1 MAFPFRIETRR
12 AFWITV
18 ALCMLA
24 LGPLSVP
31 DMLNAEE
38 RTAVSLPPS
47 PRIQAFRPG
56 ESLTYDISWSKIVTA
71 GTAVMEVK
79 QETKPDRKELLRFI
93 VTSRT
98 VGMMGKLY
106 PMGDT
111 IWSVFDPQIMQS
123 LSFSLT
129 ASRGK
134 RTRRKGL
141 IFDHARKTAVSTT
154 NDDPPETIAIPD
166 QVQDTLSALYYLRTR
181 EDLDSGRP
189 ITFEVCDHGKTW
201 PVTVQTVGREKVQTP
216 AGKFATLKV
225 KAQKGLFMSEG
236 EIFIWFTDDSRKVP
250 VLIKSTVSIGS
261 LVFTLT
267 EMKTAETMRE
277 MQRGDASAEG
287 ETGTLKRDE

>member
-1 MAFPFRIETRR
+1 MAFPFRNKTRR
-12 AFWITV
+12 AFWTMV

-24 LGPLSVP
+24 LGPLSVA
-31 DMLNAEE
+31 DTLNAAE
-38 RTAVSLPPS
+38 RTMVLPP

-56 ESLTYDISWSKIVTA
+56 ESLTYDISWSNIVTA

-79 QETKPDRKELLRFI
+79 QEMTPDRKELLRFV

-106 PMGDT
+106 PLGDT

-134 RTRRKGL
+134 RTKRKGL
-141 IFDHARKTAVSTT
+141 VFDHARKTVVSTM
-154 NDDPPETIAIPD
+154 NDDPPETMAIPD

-181 EDLDSGRP
+181 ADLGSGKP
-189 ITFEVCDHGKTW
+189 VTFEVCDSGKTW
-201 PVTVQTVGREKVQTP
+201 AVAVQAVGREKVQTR

-225 KAQKGLFMSEG
+225 RAQKGLFMSEG
-236 EIFIWFTDDSRKVP
+236 EMYIWFTDDSRKIP

-261 LVFTLT
+261 LVFTLVK
-267 EMKTAETMRE
+267 MKTGETAHERR
-277 MQRGDASAEG
+277 RGDASTEG

>member
-1 MAFPFRIETRR
+1 MAFPFRIEIHR
-12 AFWITV
+12 AFWINV
-18 ALCMLA
+18 ALCVLA
-24 LGPLSVP
+24 LGPLCVP

-38 RTAVSLPPS
+38 RTAASLTPP

-79 QETKPDRKELLRFI
+79 QETNPDRKELLRFI

-123 LSFSLT
+123 LSFSFT
-129 ASRGK
+129 ASRSK
-134 RTRRKGL
+134 RTRRSAL
-141 IFDHARKTAVSTT
+141 IFDHAKKTAVSTT

-181 EDLDSGRP
+181 EDLDSGRQ

-225 KAQKGLFMSEG
+225 RAHKGLFMSEG
-236 EIFIWFTDDSRKVP
+236 EIFVWFTDDSRKVP

-267 EMKTAETMRE
+267 EMKTAETVHE

-287 ETGTLKRDE
+287 DTGTLKRDE

>member
-1 MAFPFRIETRR
+1 MAFPFRIKTHWV
-12 AFWITV
+12 FWNTV

-24 LGPLSVP
+24 LGSLSSP
-31 DMLNAEE
+31 DMLIAEE
-38 RTAVSLPPS
+38 RTTPALS
-47 PRIQAFRPG
+47 PRIQAFGPG
-56 ESLTYDISWSKIVTA
+56 ESLTYDVSWSKIVTA

-79 QETKPDRKELLRFI
+79 QETTPDRKDLLRFI

-98 VGMMGKLY
+98 VGLIGKLY
-106 PMGDT
+106 PLGDT
-111 IWSVFDPQIMQS
+111 IWTVFDPQIMQS
-123 LSFSLT
+123 LSYNLT

-134 RTRRKGL
+134 RKRRVRL
-141 IFDHARKTAVSTT
+141 VFDHARKTAVSTT
-154 NDDPPETIAIPD
+154 NDDPPETVAIPD
-166 QVQDTLSALYYLRTR
+166 QVQDTLSALYYVRTR

-201 PVTVQTVGREKVQTP
+201 PVAVQTVGKEKVQTR

-225 KAQKGLFMSEG
+225 RAQKGLLMSEG
-236 EIFIWFTDDSRKVP
+236 EMFIWFTDDSRKVP

-267 EMKTAETMRE
+267 EMKTTET
-277 MQRGDASAEG
+277 EG

>member
-1 MAFPFRIETRR
+1 MIFPFRIKTRR
-12 AFWITV
+12 AFWNTV

-31 DMLNAEE
+31 DTLNAEE
-38 RTAVSLPPS
+38 PTTFSPPP
-47 PRIQAFRPG
+47 PRIQAFSPG
-56 ESLTYDISWSKIVTA
+56 ESLTYDISWSNIVTA

-79 QETKPDRKELLRFI
+79 QETPPDHKEFLRFV

-106 PMGDT
+106 PLGDT

-181 EDLDSGRP
+181 EDLGSGKP
-189 ITFEVCDHGKTW
+189 ITFEVCDNSKTW
-201 PVTVQTVGREKVQTP
+201 AVAVQTVGREKVQTP